1 MTPGGVA
8 WVDQWMWHFSPEF
21 AAKVRSDWLDEP
33 FAAGLTQVSRNW
45 EGAPGTWG
53 TRIAREYGQCG
64 PWFWNSTGWIWALRS
79 TPRQSWQ
86 ARGAASQ
93 PGGIPVPETCWRLI
107 LTFRSSRSK
116 IGTLTAIWDS
126 LFRFARKTNSSLEQ
140 EIFGA
145 MLHLFRY
152 VGALML
158 RLYLVIG
165 CTAFTA
171 LRQVSRT
178 NDVTC
183 KNNSC

>member
-64 PWFWNSTGWIWALRS
+64 PWFWNRHRLNMGLEVYPTTVLTGTWCCFPA
-79 TPRQSWQ
+79 
-86 ARGAASQ
+86 
-93 PGGIPVPETCWRLI
+93 GGIPVPETCWRLI